1 MKCGVI
7 YMAAGNSRRFAMAG
21 RQGTNKLL
29 CRLKEKPLFLH
40 GLETLAELAERRSG
54 VQVIVITRFPEILE
68 AAEMFGMRGCLNPE
82 SELGAAYTIRRG
94 VREARAAGP
103 FDYLMFVTAD
113 QPYLCVDTLER
124 FLDLGETGR
133 FPVISAAWRK
143 TADIKGMDMKAMEK
157 PGESAD
163 RKAIEQTG
171 DLRLGNP
178 VMFHTSLM
186 DELEGLAG
194 DEGGRT
200 VWRRY
205 AKESGFVWVKKERE
219 LEDLDL
225 PWDHPDFG
233 NRSTLP
239 PKTVQKTE

>member
-1 MKCGVI
+1 MRCGVI

-29 CRLKEKPLFLH
+29 CRLEGKPLFLH

-94 VREARAAGP
+94 VREARADGT

-113 QPYLCVDTLER
+113 QPYLCADTLER

-133 FPVISAAWRK
+133 FSVISAAWRK
-143 TADIKGMDMKAMEK
+143 TADINGMDMKAIEK